1 MSNQPFVP
9 NLGAHPATLR
19 EALEDCYRV
28 DRLREFARALDIG
41 GPTRKAD
48 LAAAIAEVMLGGE
61 GTRALQDLY
70 SRLSEPERAAVSE
83 AVFDP
88 DHVLDLACFE
98 AKYGTLPVWPSFDR
112 AGATLKRV
120 GLFVMPPPL
129 LGSWRGYFI
138 PDDLAT
144 RLGGFVPR
152 PREETLAAVPEP
164 VPVRADLSLVVAET
178 EDAATREIFSV
189 LHLIDR
195 GGVPVS
201 AQTFRRAV
209 REMGY
214 PPLAGKD
221 R

>member
-1 MSNQPFVP
+1 MRPTDELPFVP
-9 NLGAHPATLR
+9 GAQSRPDRLR

-28 DRLREFARALDIG
+28 DRLREFARA
-41 GPTRKAD
+41 
-48 LAAAIAEVMLGGE
+48 
-61 GTRALQDLY
+61 
-70 SRLSEPERAAVSE
+70 
-83 AVFDP
+83 
-88 DHVLDLACFE
+88 LDLACFE

-129 LGSWRGYFI
+129 LGYWRGYFI

-189 LHLIDR
+189 LQLIDR

-214 PPLAGKD
+214 PPLAGRD